1 MEKKGCVHTHMD
13 LLKIGLKLHGY
24 VDSELMG
31 DVLEVALAVRQL
43 DVETSPY
50 NAT

>member
-1 MEKKGCVHTHMD
+1 MDQKRCVHAHMD
-13 LLKIGLKLHGY
+13 LFKIGFKLHGY
-24 VDSELMG
+24 FDLELMG